1 MEVLAR
7 PKKALSSTHRD
18 TVVPVSGP
26 LPPEVLFHRY
36 FPRLSSPQDRERYRG
51 KLDLDTLPDPDMS
64 KVLKELQDDF
74 NMSFAESRE
83 ALASLGRPLPV
94 HLDYVDSHVA
104 NAIAFESDGYYFIG
118 LTLPLLE
125 IIRLN
130 SAALMLSDQVW
141 AFLDL
146 PYVSD
151 RIPDRMEPCSLS
163 KRCLYR
169 LTNSRIT
176 CLDTRPKI
184 SPLCAMSS
192 RRTPTAAWSNKPKR
206 PWRILSRSSP
216 RLPS

>member
-104 NAIAFESDGYYFIG
+104 NAIAFDSDGYYFIG
-118 LTLPLLE
+118 LTLPLAPEDTHEFHHAHDVGPGMDILE
-125 IIRLN
+125 
-130 SAALMLSDQVW
+130 SA
-141 AFLDL
+141 
-146 PYVSD
+146 
-151 RIPDRMEPCSLS
+151 
-163 KRCLYR
+163 LYLR
-169 LTNSRIT
+169 
-176 CLDTRPKI
+176 
-184 SPLCAMSS
+184 S
-192 RRTPTAAWSNKPKR
+192 RRRPDGRPVLHPDAVCSVTRIRASPAWACFQGLR
-206 PWRILSRSSP
+206 PFAR
-216 RLPS
+216 